1 MFPEL
6 HTDKLLKLSA
16 ELFADETHRQMFKA
30 ILTTYRKHGTI
41 DTGLLLPNCP
51 TELREEIC
59 KCSDLV
65 FKTTPFEEHYKVLME
80 CAAKRF
86 LTEEYEKAI
95 LGDSL
100 TPQHMMQVAELAQ
113 KAFSTDNEQRSNIYI
128 EYLKQLDKP
137 RNTMRTY
144 FPTLDNCTGGLQ
156 RGTLA
161 IIGARPSVGKTTLA
175 LNMATHMALNGKRVM
190 FYSLEMTGKM
200 IIDKVVSSE
209 CNIPYT
215 CFKGRLSKADKE
227 LVSSFLNNGA
237 LKDNL
242 KIIDNTNTIEAI
254 CSGIMSGKPD
264 VVVIDYVQIIRT
276 MKGFTGDNKRLQID
290 YISAE
295 LKSIAKRTG
304 CCVILLSQL
313 KRTEKVEQPTMAD
326 LKESG
331 GLEQDG
337 DYIFMLYRPYAQDKS
352 AGYNPETTTLF
363 IEKNKFGEVG
373 RISLK
378 FNGRYQRFTEV

>member
-1 MFPEL
+1 
-6 HTDKLLKLSA
+6 
-16 ELFADETHRQMFKA
+16 
-30 ILTTYRKHGTI
+30 
-41 DTGLLLPNCP
+41 
-51 TELREEIC
+51 
-59 KCSDLV
+59 
-65 FKTTPFEEHYKVLME
+65 
-80 CAAKRF
+80 
-86 LTEEYEKAI
+86 
-95 LGDSL
+95 
-100 TPQHMMQVAELAQ
+100 
-113 KAFSTDNEQRSNIYI
+113 
-128 EYLKQLDKP
+128 
-137 RNTMRTY
+137 
-144 FPTLDNCTGGLQ
+144 
-156 RGTLA
+156 
-161 IIGARPSVGKTTLA
+161 
-175 LNMATHMALNGKRVM
+175 
-190 FYSLEMTGKM
+190 
-200 IIDKVVSSE
+200 
-209 CNIPYT
+209 
-215 CFKGRLSKADKE
+215 
-227 LVSSFLNNGA
+227 
-237 LKDNL
+237 
-242 KIIDNTNTIEAI
+242 
-254 CSGIMSGKPD
+254 MSGKPD
-264 VVVIDYVQIIRT
+264 VVVIDYVQIVRT